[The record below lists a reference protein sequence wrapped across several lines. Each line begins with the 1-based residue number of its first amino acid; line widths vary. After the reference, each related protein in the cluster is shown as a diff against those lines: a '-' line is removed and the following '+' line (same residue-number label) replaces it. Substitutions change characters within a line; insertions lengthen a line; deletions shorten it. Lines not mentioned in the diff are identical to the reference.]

1 MVDVAERPV
10 GRRARVGIEEEYASR
25 VKAMGWSRLRA
36 FHERLVEGRVEGW
49 EPGKA
54 FEYLVLRA
62 FELEGATVTW
72 PYVIQLSAPESA
84 GETEQIDGAIY
95 SDGLACIVEAKDT
108 VKSMSVDPIAKVRN
122 QLLRR
127 PASTVGLIFSRGGF
141 SRSALSLVRFA
152 APQTILLWTGD
163 EVAHALK
170 YREFREGLQG
180 KYRLAVEQ
188 GLALHELL
196 GPTT

>member
-1 MVDVAERPV
+1 M
-10 GRRARVGIEEEYASR
+10 GIEEEYASR

-108 VKSMSVDPIAKVRN
+108 SKSMNIEPIAKMRN

-127 PASTVGLIFSRGGF
+127 PASTVGLIFSCGGF
-141 SRSALSLVRFA
+141 SSAATTLVKFVG
-152 APQTILLWTGD
+152 PQAILLWKGG

-170 YREFREGLQG
+170 HRTFREGLQA
-180 KYRLAVEQ
+180 KYRRAVEGGV
-188 GLALHELL
+188 GLYELWR
-196 GPTT
+196 

>member
-1 MVDVAERPV
+1 MVGNEDTYKLR
-10 GRRARVGIEEEYASR
+10 I
-25 VKAMGWSRLRA
+25 KAMGWARLRA
-36 FHERLVEGRVEGW
+36 FHERLIEGRVEGW

-72 PYVIQLSAPESA
+72 PYVTDVSLLEAG

-95 SDGLACIVEAKDT
+95 VDGLACIVEAKDT
-108 VKSMSVDPIAKVRN
+108 AATTDIAPIAKMRN

-127 PASTVGLIFSRGGF
+127 PSSTVGLIFSRGGF
-141 SRSALSLVRFA
+141 SRPVKTLVKFV

-163 EVAHALK
+163 EVVYALK
-170 YREFREGLQG
+170 HQAFRKGLNE
-180 KYRLAVEQ
+180 KYRRSVEQ
-188 GLALHELL
+188 GLGLHDTL
-196 GPTT
+196 GDNT